1 MPIKECGLGESLCF
15 GGMDRRRCHK
25 GQRAMIAPQIN
36 LMGCDTATKSLVFE
50 AVLSSLISDMVLFG
64 CTGILRSKASS
75 KLKPMNGFWA
85 QAAVKQTHCSSLAG
99 AFQTRLSTVSEGH
112 ITTQENNME
121 VELPAPTNPRKHV
134 SVPSGPHRN
143 ACPAVAEIPFPVV
156 SEEVEEQVHSIQ
168 GSSSANPA
176 NSVGR
181 KLYIVEEIEKMKTK
195 GREETRAQNSGM
207 RMKQA
212 QEYDN
217 RFPTWEFA
225 MIKEFQAT
233 FDCHPLNMTDPI
245 EEHRICVCVR
255 KHLLIKQELSKK
267 EIDVISVPSK
277 CLLFVHEPWLKMY
290 LTKYPKNQAF
300 CFDFALEETASN
312 EVVYRFTDRPLV
324 HTIFKGGKA
333 TCFAYGQRGS
343 DKTHTMGGSL
353 YGKALNA
360 SKVISVMASH
370 DIFVL
375 KNQPSYRNLG
385 LEVHVTFFEIY
396 NGKLFDLCNKKAKLR
411 ILEDR
416 KQQVQVQ
423 VLGLQEH
430 MVSCADDVIRMLDIE
445 SACRSPSTI
454 FIADQQTC
462 MEGTEIKTSLLA
474 MKECIRALGQNKAHT
489 PFRQSK
495 LTQVLQDSFIWENSR
510 TCMIATIS
518 PGISSCEYTV
528 NTLRYADRVKELSPH
543 NGPIGE
549 HPVQMKVEETEAI
562 LNGSLTADNFP
573 KEEEEE
579 LSSQMS
585 SFNEVMTQIR
595 ELEERDVEELKEII
609 QPENPSS
616 SQLGAPCLQLPGK
629 DRMSPN
635 SETPNDVVLE
645 TKSVVGTLKPLDEKP
660 QFSSAAEDSPES
672 WVHLRA
678 PLWEKRVSW
687 RRHRPL
693 LAPPE
698 DGAPQTPGRRP
709 AELALRR
716 PAEGRAGTRALTT
729 GGSAGS
735 SAHCI
740 HTLFP
745 QGFRPPLPAPCQPGE
760 RRLASSAP
768 SPSTGASDSD
778 EHRVG
783 FNTMNPDGDPQE
795 RPEGEAGRTA
805 RDRQEWAE
813 MGDWKKGRNVKRNF
827 DVLLSLGSEC
837 EGAGCW
843 KSLEI

>member
-1 MPIKECGLGESLCF
+1 M
-15 GGMDRRRCHK
+15 
-25 GQRAMIAPQIN
+25 
-36 LMGCDTATKSLVFE
+36 
-50 AVLSSLISDMVLFG
+50 SSLNPL
-64 CTGILRSKASS
+64 
-75 KLKPMNGFWA
+75 
-85 QAAVKQTHCSSLAG
+85 H
-99 AFQTRLSTVSEGH
+99 STVSEGH

-143 ACPAVAEIPFPVV
+143 ACPAVAEIPFPMV

-255 KHLLIKQELSKK
+255 KRLLIKQELSKK

-277 CLLFVHEPWLKMY
+277 CLLFVHEPWLKMD

-360 SKVISVMASH
+360 SKVIYAMASH

-385 LEVHVTFFEIY
+385 LEVHVTFFKIY

-416 KQQVQVQ
+416 KQQVQVQVQ

-609 QPENPSS
+609 Q
-616 SQLGAPCLQLPGK
+616 
-629 DRMSPN
+629 
-635 SETPNDVVLE
+635 
-645 TKSVVGTLKPLDEKP
+645 VG
-660 QFSSAAEDSPES
+660 
-672 WVHLRA
+672 
-678 PLWEKRVSW
+678 SW
-687 RRHRPL
+687 RW
-693 LAPPE
+693 
-698 DGAPQTPGRRP
+698 PGRD
-709 AELALRR
+709 E
-716 PAEGRAGTRALTT
+716 
-729 GGSAGS
+729 
-735 SAHCI
+735 I
-740 HTLFP
+740 
-745 QGFRPPLPAPCQPGE
+745 PP
-760 RRLASSAP
+760 
-768 SPSTGASDSD
+768 
-778 EHRVG
+778 
-783 FNTMNPDGDPQE
+783 
-795 RPEGEAGRTA
+795 
-805 RDRQEWAE
+805 
-813 MGDWKKGRNVKRNF
+813 
-827 DVLLSLGSEC
+827 
-837 EGAGCW
+837 
-843 KSLEI
+843 

>member
-1 MPIKECGLGESLCF
+1 MHVERKTEVRDGEWTPVSN
-15 GGMDRRRCHK
+15 RRRC
-25 GQRAMIAPQIN
+25 GRCP
-36 LMGCDTATKSLVFE
+36 ATPETWLVLH
-50 AVLSSLISDMVLFG
+50 AY
-64 CTGILRSKASS
+64 R
-75 KLKPMNGFWA
+75 
-85 QAAVKQTHCSSLAG
+85 CSSR
-99 AFQTRLSTVSEGH
+99 QRD
-112 ITTQENNME
+112 
-121 VELPAPTNPRKHV
+121 
-134 SVPSGPHRN
+134 
-143 ACPAVAEIPFPVV
+143 PAVAQLTE
-156 SEEVEEQVHSIQ
+156 
-168 GSSSANPA
+168 
-176 NSVGR
+176 NSQPGGERTLGR
-181 KLYIVEEIEKMKTK
+181 KLYIVEEIEKNEDQRR
-195 GREETRAQNSGM
+195 REETRAQNSGM

-277 CLLFVHEPWLKMY
+277 CLLFVHEPWLKMD

-360 SKVISVMASH
+360 SKVIYAMASH

-385 LEVHVTFFEIY
+385 LEVHVTFFKIY

-416 KQQVQVQ
+416 KQQVQVQVQ

-609 QPENPSS
+609 Q
-616 SQLGAPCLQLPGK
+616 
-629 DRMSPN
+629 
-635 SETPNDVVLE
+635 
-645 TKSVVGTLKPLDEKP
+645 VG
-660 QFSSAAEDSPES
+660 
-672 WVHLRA
+672 
-678 PLWEKRVSW
+678 SW
-687 RRHRPL
+687 RW
-693 LAPPE
+693 
-698 DGAPQTPGRRP
+698 PGRD
-709 AELALRR
+709 E
-716 PAEGRAGTRALTT
+716 
-729 GGSAGS
+729 
-735 SAHCI
+735 I
-740 HTLFP
+740 
-745 QGFRPPLPAPCQPGE
+745 PP
-760 RRLASSAP
+760 
-768 SPSTGASDSD
+768 
-778 EHRVG
+778 
-783 FNTMNPDGDPQE
+783 
-795 RPEGEAGRTA
+795 
-805 RDRQEWAE
+805 
-813 MGDWKKGRNVKRNF
+813 
-827 DVLLSLGSEC
+827 
-837 EGAGCW
+837 
-843 KSLEI
+843 